1 MNRSV
6 STDNPIMNFLT
17 IVCDIVILHFL
28 WLLTSLPV
36 LTIGASTTALYYTT
50 MKCIRNGQGGVVK
63 MFFKSFREN
72 FKQATG
78 IGILALVGGFICIFD
93 MYYAINRDLKGMM
106 VIFTIMSI
114 VYLFTML
121 YVFPLQAQF
130 ENPIKATIK
139 NAFLLSIKNLP
150 WTLLLT
156 AITAVLIAM
165 SYFFPAFLGLMLIC
179 AAGLHS
185 YLCSLIFVHLFR
197 EYMPEEEDRS
207 DEEFHIPDAPASDDN
222 NSNN

>member
-1 MNRSV
+1 MNKSV
-6 STDNPIMNFLT
+6 TTDNPIMNFLT

-63 MFFKSFREN
+63 MFFKSFKEN

-78 IGILALVGGFICIFD
+78 IGILALVAGFICIFD
-93 MYYAINRDLKGMM
+93 MYYAINRNLKGMM
-106 VIFTIMSI
+106 IIFTIMSL
-114 VYLFTML
+114 VYLFTVL

-130 ENPIKATIK
+130 ENTVKATIK
-139 NAFLLSIKNLP
+139 NAFLMSIKNLP

-156 AITAVLIAM
+156 AITAAIIVL
-165 SYFFPAFLGLMLIC
+165 SYFFPAFLGIMLIC
-179 AAGLHS
+179 VAGLHA
-185 YLCSLIFVHLFR
+185 YFCSLIFVHIFK
-197 EYMPEEEDRS
+197 EYMPEEEDKA
-207 DEEFHIPDAPASDDN
+207 DEDFHID
-222 NSNN
+222 